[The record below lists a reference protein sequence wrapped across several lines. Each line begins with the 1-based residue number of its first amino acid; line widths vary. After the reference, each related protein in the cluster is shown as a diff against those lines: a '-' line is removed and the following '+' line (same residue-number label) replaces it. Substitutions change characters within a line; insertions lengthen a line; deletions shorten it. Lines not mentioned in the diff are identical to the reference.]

1 MTKRTE
7 KIHVLHVVRTLGD
20 GGGMEKN
27 LYRIVVAL
35 NERGFRHSIL
45 LMSHR
50 TDIIDF
56 GEHAPLHRIT
66 AESKDRTVPLQVRQL
81 INELRPN
88 VVHAR
93 NWAAWPD
100 TALARLACR
109 PRPPLVFSFHGLES
123 EKVPLERK
131 LAFQAMA
138 KITTKIFS
146 VSHAAKAFLVSE
158 YGLPKARIGVL
169 HNGVDTSRFDPPP
182 FEAKPGRLVI
192 GGMGRLYHTNVKNFP
207 LLISSAARVVNAGL
221 DVEVR
226 IAGHGPDHVALGELA
241 ERLGIRDR
249 VHFLGHVEDVP
260 KFLAEVDVFVL
271 SSDTEAMPNALL
283 EAMAMA
289 RPCVATAVGG
299 VVEIV
304 EPGFGGEEVA
314 IMVPKGD
321 EVAMGDAI
329 AALVRDPE
337 RRERIGANARR
348 RAVNDFS
355 TEAMFD
361 RYEALYRE
369 IARP

>member
-1 MTKRTE
+1 MTGRDDR
-7 KIHVLHVVRTLGD
+7 IHVLHVVRTLGD

-27 LYRIVVAL
+27 LYRLVVAL

-66 AESKDRTVPLQVRQL
+66 AESKDRTVPFQVRQL
-81 INELRPN
+81 IAQLRPN

-100 TALARLACR
+100 TALARIACR

-123 EKVPLERK
+123 TKVPLERR

-138 KITTKIFS
+138 KITTEIYS
-146 VSHAAKAFLVSE
+146 VSHAAKDFLVTE
-158 YGLPKARIGVL
+158 YGLPRERIGVL

-207 LLISSAARVVNAGL
+207 LLISSAARVVKQGL

-241 ERLGIRDR
+241 EQLGIRDR
-249 VHFLGHVEDVP
+249 VHFLGHVDDVP
-260 KFLAEVDVFVL
+260 GFLADVDVFVL

-304 EPGFGGEEVA
+304 EPGYGGSEVA
-314 IMVPKGD
+314 LMVPKGD

-337 RRERIGANARR
+337 RRRAIGANARL
-348 RAVNDFS
+348 RAVHDFS

-361 RYEALYRE
+361 RYERMYRDV
-369 IARP
+369 ARP